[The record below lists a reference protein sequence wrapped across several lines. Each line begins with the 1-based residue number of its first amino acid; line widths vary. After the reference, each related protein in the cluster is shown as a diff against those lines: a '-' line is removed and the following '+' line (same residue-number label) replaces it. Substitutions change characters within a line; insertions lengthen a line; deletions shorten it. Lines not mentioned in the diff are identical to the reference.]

1 MNIYK
6 ILVFLVSFTFLFN
19 FSFSSTIIYN
29 GESFTK
35 DIDSESR
42 EFDYIY
48 EVFLG
53 NDEYNIRED
62 ESGTLTINIKNEGN
76 NDLVLGSD
84 DLDFIHT
91 DGQTTITPYFN
102 DLTPQTIESKDNIDF
117 EFKYNITD
125 NSLALGNYDGILFF
139 FNTADES
146 QNISVP
152 VRFILS
158 PLSQDFN
165 VSQTNYD
172 SNLIVFEEEDLTI
185 FKVRKGTN
193 VIENNS
199 GYIEF
204 NVSNLGLDTLDIDV
218 SSTDF
223 STDTT
228 DLTFTNSFSKDQI
241 TKLESLESELL
252 NFTFEVP
259 EDSAVGEYFGNITF
273 TNSFNESQFITKQFM
288 INVTEEIDYTISESD
303 FKDDSESEIDR
314 TLNYESQIY
323 ELEGVSYVTNDI
335 FERTFTIDNTG
346 LVDMDVLI
354 VYSDFNGL
362 DTNSEI
368 PIELDT
374 TSFTV
379 EAGESDTFSIFFEV
393 LNTNEIDYYTSTINL
408 TFGEENYNIK
418 LNLNVSTLILG
429 KLYNEDQIIF
439 DAETDDDNVPFSFL
453 IQNTGEGDI
462 EDLDISIENGYLVGS
477 DFGYTIEDSDFDFD
491 FGDGIIEASSSR
503 RISAEVDIDNDLLED
518 NYIGNI
524 LVKDNYVSVLVP
536 INISVKTD
544 TFDIEIDDN
553 FFFERNDYFY
563 MFANTKNIINE
574 IDFYIENNG
583 DTYLENVSFELEDLY
598 HSSGEKISSEKFI
611 FSSNEFSLGIDSR
624 KKITIENE
632 KIDVSQLGN
641 YYGDL
646 YVRNNDDI
654 LEIYKFRFEL
664 SGDIIIEDVEYDDSV
679 SPGETLEVT
688 LTIENI
694 GVEDYDS
701 IEIFSQIEEE
711 LGNKLS
717 ITDGTNKFSLESS
730 EQKEIRLS
738 FDIPEEFYGGLYNFE
753 IKTTYYANGVK
764 NDMSKF
770 FNFNVLVDS
779 NQINV
784 YEVNLNKEVFSCDV
798 YLYSSFKVKNEGKN
812 DNNIFITSSIYGEEK
827 TKQNT
832 RTFSLNKLEE
842 SEFTFKHDISKLG
855 AGDYQYSI
863 NINFEEANKV
873 SLSERKNFKIERC
886 LSNTPVP
893 TQNVEIEEN
902 DLKFYQKTT
911 TYLFGALGLI
921 FLGIILSLVFI

>member
-1 MNIYK
+1 M
-6 ILVFLVSFTFLFN
+6 
-19 FSFSSTIIYN
+19 
-29 GESFTK
+29 
-35 DIDSESR
+35 
-42 EFDYIY
+42 
-48 EVFLG
+48 
-53 NDEYNIRED
+53 
-62 ESGTLTINIKNEGN
+62 
-76 NDLVLGSD
+76 
-84 DLDFIHT
+84 
-91 DGQTTITPYFN
+91 
-102 DLTPQTIESKDNIDF
+102 
-117 EFKYNITD
+117 
-125 NSLALGNYDGILFF
+125 
-139 FNTADES
+139 
-146 QNISVP
+146 
-152 VRFILS
+152 
-158 PLSQDFN
+158 
-165 VSQTNYD
+165 
-172 SNLIVFEEEDLTI
+172 
-185 FKVRKGTN
+185 
-193 VIENNS
+193 
-199 GYIEF
+199 
-204 NVSNLGLDTLDIDV
+204 
-218 SSTDF
+218 
-223 STDTT
+223 
-228 DLTFTNSFSKDQI
+228 
-241 TKLESLESELL
+241 
-252 NFTFEVP
+252 
-259 EDSAVGEYFGNITF
+259 
-273 TNSFNESQFITKQFM
+273 
-288 INVTEEIDYTISESD
+288 
-303 FKDDSESEIDR
+303 
-314 TLNYESQIY
+314 
-323 ELEGVSYVTNDI
+323 
-335 FERTFTIDNTG
+335 
-346 LVDMDVLI
+346 
-354 VYSDFNGL
+354 
-362 DTNSEI
+362 
-368 PIELDT
+368 
-374 TSFTV
+374 
-379 EAGESDTFSIFFEV
+379 
-393 LNTNEIDYYTSTINL
+393 INL
-408 TFGEENYNIK
+408 TFETEESLSEEDYNIK

-429 KLYNEDQIIF
+429 KLEYNEDQIIF

-563 MFANTKNIINE
+563 MFVNTKNIINE

-632 KIDVSQLGN
+632 KIDASQLGN

-664 SGDIIIEDVEYDDSV
+664 GGDIIIEDVEYDDSV

-730 EQKEIRLS
+730 EQKEIKLS

-770 FNFNVLVDS
+770 FNFNVLVDN

-863 NINFEEANKV
+863 IINFEDANKV

-921 FLGIILSLVFI
+921 FLGIILALVFI

>member
-6 ILVFLVSFTFLFN
+6 ILVFFVSFTFLFS
-19 FSFSSTIIYN
+19 FSFSSDTITYN

-35 DIDSESR
+35 DIDSENL

-53 NDEYNIRED
+53 NEGYNIRED

-172 SNLIVFEEEDLTI
+172 SNLIVSEEEDLTI

-259 EDSAVGEYFGNITF
+259 QDSAVGEYFGNITF

-323 ELEGVSYVTNDI
+323 ELEDISYVTNDI

-346 LVDMDVLI
+346 LVDMDVSI
-354 VYSDFNGL
+354 VYSNFNGL

-379 EAGESDTFSIFFEV
+379 EAGESGTFSIFFEV
-393 LNTNEIDYYTSTINL
+393 LNTNEL
-408 TFGEENYNIK
+408 
-418 LNLNVSTLILG
+418 
-429 KLYNEDQIIF
+429 
-439 DAETDDDNVPFSFL
+439 
-453 IQNTGEGDI
+453 
-462 EDLDISIENGYLVGS
+462 
-477 DFGYTIEDSDFDFD
+477 
-491 FGDGIIEASSSR
+491 
-503 RISAEVDIDNDLLED
+503 
-518 NYIGNI
+518 
-524 LVKDNYVSVLVP
+524 
-536 INISVKTD
+536 
-544 TFDIEIDDN
+544 
-553 FFFERNDYFY
+553 
-563 MFANTKNIINE
+563 
-574 IDFYIENNG
+574 
-583 DTYLENVSFELEDLY
+583 
-598 HSSGEKISSEKFI
+598 
-611 FSSNEFSLGIDSR
+611 
-624 KKITIENE
+624 
-632 KIDVSQLGN
+632 
-641 YYGDL
+641 
-646 YVRNNDDI
+646 
-654 LEIYKFRFEL
+654 
-664 SGDIIIEDVEYDDSV
+664 III
-679 SPGETLEVT
+679 L
-688 LTIENI
+688 
-694 GVEDYDS
+694 
-701 IEIFSQIEEE
+701 Q
-711 LGNKLS
+711 
-717 ITDGTNKFSLESS
+717 
-730 EQKEIRLS
+730 
-738 FDIPEEFYGGLYNFE
+738 
-753 IKTTYYANGVK
+753 
-764 NDMSKF
+764 
-770 FNFNVLVDS
+770 
-779 NQINV
+779 
-784 YEVNLNKEVFSCDV
+784 
-798 YLYSSFKVKNEGKN
+798 
-812 DNNIFITSSIYGEEK
+812 
-827 TKQNT
+827 
-832 RTFSLNKLEE
+832 
-842 SEFTFKHDISKLG
+842 
-855 AGDYQYSI
+855 
-863 NINFEEANKV
+863 
-873 SLSERKNFKIERC
+873 
-886 LSNTPVP
+886 
-893 TQNVEIEEN
+893 
-902 DLKFYQKTT
+902 
-911 TYLFGALGLI
+911 
-921 FLGIILSLVFI
+921 